1 MLAQL
6 LIMVTSGL
14 MVAGAVLIA
23 PMLQRLLGYNATD
36 AGFAT
41 MPRGVGVILS
51 MLVVGRLIKHVDGRL
66 LITLGMLINAYSL
79 WLMAGFSLEMDRD
92 PVFVSGVIQG
102 IGIGL
107 VKIGRES
114 CREGVCQYVSIS
126 VVAVTL
132 K

>member
-14 MVAGAVLIA
+14 MVAGEVLIA

-92 PVFVSGVIQG
+92 PE
-102 IGIGL
+102 
-107 VKIGRES
+107 IGRAA
-114 CREGVCQYVSIS
+114 CRERGCQYG
-126 VVAVTL
+126 
-132 K
+132 